1 MRPDDGAHENGNPRP
16 HARVRGC
23 RRSGVWNAGPL
34 DLTGGGTAASGG
46 GIFGN
51 NSSNRQ
57 ASAAKDTR
65 ARVSIVKYDQCFV
78 ASVRRSPLFR
88 FVPVSRASPRTPP
101 PTPSPLIHRYSRF
114 FNSST
119 SATAYRGEAECKSA
133 DVYKLLALVYTP
145 CVYPWS
151 IPRRRLARHDKL
163 FG

>member
-46 GIFGN
+46 GIFGD

-88 FVPVSRASPRTPP
+88 FVPVARASPRTPP
-101 PTPSPLIHRYSRF
+101 PTPSPRLPSD
-114 FNSST
+114 
-119 SATAYRGEAECKSA
+119 TAAFSIPRHPPPHTAASPNA
-133 DVYKLLALVYTP
+133 DLPNVQAPSP
-145 CVYPWS
+145 CLYPWS
-151 IPRRRLARHDKL
+151 IPRRKLARHDKL
-163 FG
+163 LCR